1 MTLAEK
7 LVLNFNELNEIEQ
20 REVVDFV
27 EFLKHKKEKES
38 KDGSRA
44 RGITGGKEMAKE
56 KIIGIDLG
64 TTNSCV
70 AVMVLL
76 N

>member
-27 EFLKHKKEKES
+27 EFLKHKKENELFNLMDEVIDENQVALDELS
-38 KDGSRA
+38 K
-44 RGITGGKEMAKE
+44 
-56 KIIGIDLG
+56 
-64 TTNSCV
+64 
-70 AVMVLL
+70 
-76 N
+76 

>member
-27 EFLKHKKEKES
+27 EFLKHKKEKELFNLMDEVIYENQVALDELS
-38 KDGSRA
+38 K
-44 RGITGGKEMAKE
+44 
-56 KIIGIDLG
+56 
-64 TTNSCV
+64 
-70 AVMVLL
+70 
-76 N
+76 

>member
-27 EFLKHKKEKES
+27 VFLKHKKEKELFNLMDEVIDENQVALDELS
-38 KDGSRA
+38 K
-44 RGITGGKEMAKE
+44 
-56 KIIGIDLG
+56 
-64 TTNSCV
+64 
-70 AVMVLL
+70 
-76 N
+76 

>member
-27 EFLKHKKEKES
+27 EFLKKKKNYLTLWM
-38 KDGSRA
+38 K
-44 RGITGGKEMAKE
+44 
-56 KIIGIDLG
+56 
-64 TTNSCV
+64 
-70 AVMVLL
+70 
-76 N
+76 